1 MSEIEHPSLADQV
14 FDQLLTQIL
23 EEQYPVNSRLPS
35 DQTLA
40 SSVGVSRP
48 VLRTAL
54 ARLRT
59 DGIIQSRRGSGN
71 YIRRRPDRQV
81 VSFVPLGSI
90 ADIQRCYE
98 FRVDVEGAAAAWA
111 ARRRDAED
119 LKQIENAFQ
128 ILESSYIQQE
138 LGIDADQKLHLAIAR
153 ASKNR
158 FFVSVLEALGPQISF
173 GVKLSR
179 SLTLLDVP
187 SRQELVLAEHR
198 AVLDAIRKEQPDAAQ
213 EAMQKHITAAKN
225 RMFVGPD

>member
-14 FDQLLTQIL
+14 FDQLLTQIV
-23 EEQYPVNSRLPS
+23 EEKYPVNSRLPS
-35 DQTLA
+35 EQALA
-40 SSVGVSRP
+40 QSFGVSRP

>member
-1 MSEIEHPSLADQV
+1 LSEIEHPSLADQV
-14 FDQLLTQIL
+14 FDQLLTQIV
-23 EEQYPVNSRLPS
+23 EEKYPVNSRLPS
-35 DQTLA
+35 EQALA
-40 SSVGVSRP
+40 QSFGVSRP

>member
-1 MSEIEHPSLADQV
+1 M
-14 FDQLLTQIL
+14 
-23 EEQYPVNSRLPS
+23 
-35 DQTLA
+35 
-40 SSVGVSRP
+40 SRP

-198 AVLDAIRKEQPDAAQ
+198 AVMDAIRKEQPDAAQ